1 MTDSPPIDPE
11 TLLDAMGPLLGIPVD
26 PAFRPGVVAN
36 LTLIATMAALV
47 DGMPLDEREEP
58 AAVYRP

>member
-1 MTDSPPIDPE
+1 MEPPMTDTPTFDPE
-11 TLLDAMGPLLGIPVD
+11 TLLDAMVPLL
-26 PAFRPGVVAN
+26 
-36 LTLIATMAALV
+36 ATMAALV

>member
-1 MTDSPPIDPE
+1 MTDTPPFDPDA
-11 TLLDAMGPLLGIPVD
+11 LLDAMAPLVGIPVE